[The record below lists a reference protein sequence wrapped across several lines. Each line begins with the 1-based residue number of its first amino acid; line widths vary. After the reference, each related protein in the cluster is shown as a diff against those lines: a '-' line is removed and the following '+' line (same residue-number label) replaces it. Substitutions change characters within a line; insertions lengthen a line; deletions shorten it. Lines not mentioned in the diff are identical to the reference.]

1 MNADQFPDWLKQ
13 QAETI
18 VKSGRNVRE
27 EIAKL
32 SSTAAA
38 KLHQTKDGF
47 VHLSRSVLDGA
58 VSGAQQAVPGEGESV
73 LREVVAGLADGL
85 AISANA
91 VRLTLEESRGRGA
104 QFAREDLKKVAE
116 DFRGAGENFKQS
128 VQDATSRVGTQI
140 SQQGRA
146 LADHAGHTLTSAR
159 PAIEAAI
166 KAACE
171 DPAALGKEALQAGAA
186 ATRHAAGVL
195 FSELGKRLEQA
206 GEHLRK
212 RSE

>member
-13 QAETI
+13 QAEDI
-18 VKSGRNVRE
+18 VKRGRNVRE

-32 SSTAAA
+32 SSSAAA
-38 KLHQTKDGF
+38 RLHDARAGL
-47 VHLSRSVLDGA
+47 VGLSRSVLDGA
-58 VSGAQQAVPGEGESV
+58 VSGAQQAVPGQGESV

-91 VRLTLEESRGRGA
+91 VRLTLEESRGRGT
-104 QFAREDLKKVAE
+104 QFAREDLKKVAD
-116 DFRGAGENFKQS
+116 DFRGVGENFKQT
-128 VQDATSRVGTQI
+128 VDEATQRIGAQI

-212 RSE
+212 RQE

>member
-18 VKSGRNVRE
+18 VKNGRNVRE

-47 VHLSRSVLDGA
+47 VGLSRSVLDGA
-58 VSGAQQAVPGEGESV
+58 VSGAQQAIPGEGESV

-116 DFRGAGENFKQS
+116 DFRGRELQAIRPGCHEP
-128 VQDATSRVGTQI
+128 
-140 SQQGRA
+140 GRRT
-146 LADHAGHTLTSAR
+146 DFPAR
-159 PAIEAAI
+159 PFPRRPRRAHVEQRAAR
-166 KAACE
+166 
-171 DPAALGKEALQAGAA
+171 D
-186 ATRHAAGVL
+186 
-195 FSELGKRLEQA
+195 
-206 GEHLRK
+206 
-212 RSE
+212 